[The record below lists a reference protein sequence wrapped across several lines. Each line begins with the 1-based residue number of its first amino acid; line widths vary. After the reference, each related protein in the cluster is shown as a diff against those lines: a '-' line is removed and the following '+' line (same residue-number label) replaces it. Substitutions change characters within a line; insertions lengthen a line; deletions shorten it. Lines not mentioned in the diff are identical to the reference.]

1 MVLAVISRAFR
12 PMALRWCSYDDS
24 KPFSLSSMPSVFINA
39 PRPRPR
45 HLRLARLCA
54 ACFAS
59 VLVLAG
65 CSSLDVPKAD
75 NYPASNQKKARAVH
89 HWDVLADDVAG
100 RIADKIREWPPGE
113 YPIHVST
120 VSDASFNQSF
130 RKLLITRLLDR
141 GVALS
146 TQPAGVQL
154 VVEAQVVQHPA
165 LTFNLN
171 RASLPL
177 TRLSIGVT
185 VARDLLHAP
194 PSAASVAGTLGA
206 AALLADATSYLTEG
220 PAAGGPTRTEVLITT
235 SLENADRYL
244 ARTADVY
251 YIEDADA
258 ALYLPKEPPPPPPP
272 VSEVPVKQ
280 WRVVAP
286 TGNVPMLPVAPSAT
300 NAPLAP

>member
-1 MVLAVISRAFR
+1 MPTVFMNASSLKRPSGRGAVL
-12 PMALRWCSYDDS
+12 
-24 KPFSLSSMPSVFINA
+24 
-39 PRPRPR
+39 
-45 HLRLARLCA
+45 LAGLI
-54 ACFAS
+54 AS
-59 VLVLAG
+59 VIAVSG
-65 CSSLDVPKAD
+65 CSSLDVPRAD

-120 VSDASFNQSF
+120 VSDASFNQGF
-130 RKLLITRLLDR
+130 RKLLMTRLLDR

-154 VVEAQVVQHPA
+154 VVDAQVVQHPA
-165 LTFNLN
+165 QTFNLN

-177 TRLSIGVT
+177 TRLAIGVT
-185 VARDLLHAP
+185 VARDLVHAP
-194 PSAASVAGTLGA
+194 PAAASVAGTLGA

-258 ALYLPKEPPPPPPP
+258 ALYLPKEPAPPSQPAPAL
-272 VSEVPVKQ
+272 PVKQ

-286 TGNVPMLPVAPSAT
+286 TGNVPMLPVAPSAA

>member
-1 MVLAVISRAFR
+1 MNASPLKRPSGRGAVL
-12 PMALRWCSYDDS
+12 
-24 KPFSLSSMPSVFINA
+24 
-39 PRPRPR
+39 
-45 HLRLARLCA
+45 LAGLI
-54 ACFAS
+54 AS
-59 VLVLAG
+59 VIAVSG
-65 CSSLDVPKAD
+65 CSSLDVPRAD

-120 VSDASFNQSF
+120 VSDASFNQGF
-130 RKLLITRLLDR
+130 RKLLMTRLLDR

-154 VVEAQVVQHPA
+154 VVDAQVVQHPA
-165 LTFNLN
+165 QTFNLN

-177 TRLSIGVT
+177 TRLAIGVT
-185 VARDLLHAP
+185 VARDLVHAP
-194 PSAASVAGTLGA
+194 PAAASVAGTLGA

-258 ALYLPKEPPPPPPP
+258 ALYLPKEPAPPSPP
-272 VSEVPVKQ
+272 VPALPVKQ